1 MNARKIINALI
12 RGAFT
17 LLLIISLA
25 GIVSCEKKDEPVPPA
40 PLPAA
45 YTIKGVVM
53 NQQTNAPLAG
63 VLVTMGTLTQTTTAA
78 GAFEFKNLATAG
90 KYTLVF
96 TKTDFFSA
104 TYSLEFQTAAPNHV
118 ITFNVSI
125 TMVPFV
131 PGVTPINPST
141 GGTITIGGTT
151 PATITIPAGTT
162 VTDKDNKPVTGPIN
176 ITAITTPDVI
186 SGSINDP
193 GLIVLRFEPSGL
205 KFSNPL
211 PVLVNNPMSSFS
223 FANVKLEFFNETLNQ
238 WEVQPQAVTY
248 NSTTKQYATT
258 ITHFSIYKLAFST
271 PRTNMGAVEEV
282 INVTDTPIENKTL
295 TPINIS
301 KITVQRKN
309 GYIFATPVAT
319 LVANAGITG
328 SDAIALKKIIED
340 ALKPYFGNSAS
351 ISAFETVQQDIPVTR
366 SIQPNFKLVTTGR
379 QTIDRNKFSFSINN
393 SAGTPVVIN
402 VEVHSAG
409 AVALSFQDISLD
421 THGHG
426 GGGGGSI

>member
-1 MNARKIINALI
+1 MNARKKINALI

-63 VLVTMGTLTQTTTAA
+63 VLVTMGTLTQTTSAT

-96 TKTDFFSA
+96 TKSDFFSA
-104 TYSLEFQTAAPNHV
+104 TYSLEFQAAAPNHV

-131 PGVTPINPST
+131 PGVTPITP
-141 GGTITIGGTT
+141 TIGGTIDIGGAT
-151 PATITIPAGTT
+151 PAVLTIPASTT
-162 VTDKDNKPVTGPIN
+162 VTDKDNKPVTGSIN
-176 ITAITTPDVI
+176 ITAVVTPDVVA
-186 SGSINDP
+186 GTVNNP
-193 GLIVLRFEPSGL
+193 GVVVLRFEPSGL
-205 KFSNPL
+205 KFSKPL
-211 PVLVNNPMSSFS
+211 PLVVNNPLTAARFT
-223 FANVKLEFFNETLNQ
+223 NVQLEFYNEIINQ
-238 WEVQPQAVTY
+238 WEVQTQPITY
-248 NSTTKQYATT
+248 NTTTKQYNTT
-258 ITHFSIYKLAFST
+258 IDHFSIYKLAIIT
-271 PRTNMGAVEEV
+271 TRTNLGAVEEALNV
-282 INVTDTPIENKTL
+282 IDTPIENKTL
-295 TPINIS
+295 VPVS
-301 KITVQRKN
+301 VPKIKVERKN
-309 GYIFATPVAT
+309 GYIFATPLTT
-319 LVANAGITG
+319 LLTNAGITG
-328 SDAIALKKIIED
+328 ADATKLKSMIED
-340 ALKPYFGNSAS
+340 AIKPYYGNSAALAS
-351 ISAFETVQQDIPVTR
+351 FQTVQQDIVVDR
-366 SIQPNFKLVTTGR
+366 FVQPNFKLLTTGR
-379 QTIDRNKFSFSINN
+379 QSIDRNKFSISITTD
-393 SAGTPVVIN
+393 AGGVKVLDVV
-402 VEVHSAG
+402 VHSAG